1 MNISLTPDT
10 YTPSVD
16 AHGNY
21 IDGKVCIRHGMR
33 CLCGL
38 RQNKVYETNAQ
49 FATHTKSKTHQTWL
63 KQLNQNKANYYV
75 DLMKEKE
82 TNTTQKQ
89 IIARLELSISN
100 KSVTID
106 YLTQQIMLS
115 KRLVVNGSSVNDL
128 LDIN

>member
-1 MNISLTPDT
+1 
-10 YTPSVD
+10 
-16 AHGNY
+16 
-21 IDGKVCIRHGMR
+21 
-33 CLCGL
+33 
-38 RQNKVYETNAQ
+38 
-49 FATHTKSKTHQTWL
+49 
-63 KQLNQNKANYYV
+63 
-75 DLMKEKE
+75 MKEKE